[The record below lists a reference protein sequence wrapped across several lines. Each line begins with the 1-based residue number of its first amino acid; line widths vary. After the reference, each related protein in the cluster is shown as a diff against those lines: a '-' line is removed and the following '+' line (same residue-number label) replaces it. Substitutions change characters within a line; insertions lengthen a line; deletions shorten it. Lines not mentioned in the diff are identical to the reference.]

1 MVLMGG
7 AHFAR
12 FSFSGIKGEF
22 ISVASSGNSTT
33 AVPNVSDY
41 DVYEV
46 IVMGTLRGFGQV
58 FLADDKYAG
67 FLVMFGMFIC
77 SPIGWFSALIGSFIG
92 TLTGMWVGAPPAVIQ
107 AGLWSY
113 NSLLGAAAING
124 VFYTPSFRALF
135 TCMLCGW
142 GCALVGGALTVAFA
156 LTGLP
161 TMTYPFCIVTFAF
174 LLLQRSGAY
183 GLKAVPLAHVTTPEI
198 HLARQIK
205 KDMLDRLN
213 AQRGSKDTV
222 VKRTGRLR
230 RILSYND
237 GYMGNKPAAAV
248 VASTV
253 QANAVASQSHSMPAR
268 LPARFPS
275 FRSLEMDFTSTPTA
289 KAAAAA
295 PTSSNKDVEEGKA
308 APPARLPTRFPSF
321 RSLEMDFTST
331 PTAKAAAEA
340 NLTSFQVNKQP
351 EHSAR
356 QASLDVVQQREG

>member
-1 MVLMGG
+1 LGDILTSRNIPALTLPFNLAATMVLMGG

-67 FLVMFGMFIC
+67 LLVMFGMFIC

-161 TMTYPFCIVTFAF
+161 TMT
-174 LLLQRSGAY
+174 
-183 GLKAVPLAHVTTPEI
+183 
-198 HLARQIK
+198 
-205 KDMLDRLN
+205 
-213 AQRGSKDTV
+213 
-222 VKRTGRLR
+222 
-230 RILSYND
+230 
-237 GYMGNKPAAAV
+237 
-248 VASTV
+248 
-253 QANAVASQSHSMPAR
+253 
-268 LPARFPS
+268 
-275 FRSLEMDFTSTPTA
+275 
-289 KAAAAA
+289 
-295 PTSSNKDVEEGKA
+295 
-308 APPARLPTRFPSF
+308 
-321 RSLEMDFTST
+321 
-331 PTAKAAAEA
+331 
-340 NLTSFQVNKQP
+340 
-351 EHSAR
+351 
-356 QASLDVVQQREG
+356 